1 MPFVTASPTEFRAHH
16 HVLLEDLS
24 MLQTIEV
31 EIDTSGRVHPVEPFE
46 QLPSGRAI
54 LTFLTP
60 VEQVAETALLAE
72 PALAEDWLKPEEDVA
87 WAHLQ
92 LDR

>member
-1 MPFVTASPTEFRAHH
+1 
-16 HVLLEDLS
+16 

-31 EIDTSGRVHPVEPFE
+31 EIDASGRVHPIEPFE
-46 QLPSGRAI
+46 HLPSGPAL

-72 PALAEDWLKPEEDVA
+72 PALTEDWLKPEEDEA

-92 LDR
+92 PDR

>member
-1 MPFVTASPTEFRAHH
+1 MPLDKASPTEFRAHH

-31 EIDTSGRVHPVEPFE
+31 EVDTRGRIHPVEPFE
-46 QLPSGRAI
+46 HLPSGRAI

-92 LDR
+92 PDR